1 MNSWETHKVEF
12 APAEGLD
19 ENETS
24 MQLLDADISE
34 PADRVMGIESRIEH
48 LSSGDDA
55 AANLYKRNEVTNE
68 IRQDKGYKFLMMV
81 SGFAGM
87 RLDTVAR
94 ISNREK
100 KQEVHCHGDTC
111 TFAGTASQKSEDK
124 WMQMPEVTGV
134 VQLSPKLYGHIK
146 ESEMILNNRGVCI
159 LLKELIE
166 NPRFSTAFAR
176 LVSLRIVLSGVIT
189 GKGNRR
195 DRTYERLHREQHMLL
210 KGFEPMRV
218 KQHDWT
224 KPRNVSWS

>member
-19 ENETS
+19 QNETS
-24 MQLLDADISE
+24 MQILDADISE
-34 PADRVMGIESRIEH
+34 ATDRVMGIESRIEH
-48 LSSGDDA
+48 LASGEDA
-55 AANLYKRNEVTNE
+55 AANLYKRNELTNE
-68 IRQDKGYKFLMMV
+68 IRQDKGYKFLLMV
-81 SGFAGM
+81 SGFASM

-94 ISNREK
+94 INQTK
-100 KQEVHCHGDTC
+100 KQEIDCHGDTC
-111 TFAGTASQKSEDK
+111 TFVGSESSKSEDK

-146 ESEMILNNRGVCI
+146 ESEMILNNRGVCVP
-159 LLKELIE
+159 LKELIE
-166 NPRFSTAFAR
+166 NPQFSTAFAR

-210 KGFEPMRV
+210 KVFEPMRV

>member
-24 MQLLDADISE
+24 MQILDADISE
-34 PADRVMGIESRIEH
+34 STDRVMGIESRIEH
-48 LSSGDDA
+48 LASGEDA
-55 AANLYKRNEVTNE
+55 AANLYKRNELTNE

-81 SGFAGM
+81 SGFASM

-94 ISNREK
+94 INQSK
-100 KQEVHCHGDTC
+100 KQEIDCHGATC
-111 TFAGTASQKSEDK
+111 TFVGSESSKSEDK

-146 ESEMILNNRGVCI
+146 ESEMILNNRGVCVP
-159 LLKELIE
+159 LKELIE
-166 NPRFSTAFAR
+166 NPQFSTAFAR

-218 KQHDWT
+218 KQYDWT